1 MYVNLQIKRDDDSL
15 SMIKRRVE
23 EINRN
28 RLLLLK
34 DSQQVTGKEKASSW
48 ILEFSFY
55 SVMLASHKKVFR
67 RVTSRI
73 YGE

>member
-28 RLLLLK
+28 RLLLK